1 MRGIPAGA
9 IAGCE
14 RAQPDARRPALA
26 ALEQVGGL
34 LVRERGIRPAQ
45 ERVALARAQ
54 RQIGGPQLE
63 QLPARAKPCDRQAGR
78 EAAHERQRG
87 SRRNVGGQG
96 RDRLGRVAGA
106 EQVSVV
112 DDEDDVPGRAQ
123 PCCEPRQ
130 FRRPV
135 LRPAKAG
142 AVRWPVG
149 CRRVPRRAARA
160 GRPRRRRSRRPRS
173 TRTDGGRARPTA
185 LRASSCRS
193 RPVPS
198 RSRAAPPPHAAGS
211 RAASSTPPTAAG
223 RAREPLLRRRS
234 TARLAFAR
242 SSSAASIQYES
253 SADAVP
259 ERAHHSCRVG
269 WHEAAKWRV
278 EPARAARRR
287 AAGPS
292 MHADRSAAS
301 RGR

>member
-34 LVRERGIRPAQ
+34 HVRERGIRPAQ

-87 SRRNVGGQG
+87 SRRDVGGQG

-112 DDEDDVPGRAQ
+112 DDENDVPGRAQ
-123 PCCEPRQ
+123 PGCEPGQ
-130 FRRPV
+130 VRRPV
-135 LRPAKAG
+135 LRPARGRGG
-142 AVRWPVG
+142 AVGRSDAFECRGEPPEQDGRVVVG
-149 CRRVPRRAARA
+149 LVDREPCERTGVALGPLRRERRLAVA
-160 GRPRRRRSRRPRS
+160 GRCRHGHERHRCRTQPVHKRRPRH
-173 TRTDGGRARPTA
+173 RPGGRGGHANLCFGDVRRLGSRSPGARARHPFSMRARPSGFQSGRTTLFGWLA
-185 LRASSCRS
+185 PHRS
-193 RPVPS
+193 
-198 RSRAAPPPHAAGS
+198 G
-211 RAASSTPPTAAG
+211 TPT
-223 RAREPLLRRRS
+223 
-234 TARLAFAR
+234 
-242 SSSAASIQYES
+242 
-253 SADAVP
+253 
-259 ERAHHSCRVG
+259 
-269 WHEAAKWRV
+269 
-278 EPARAARRR
+278 RAARRR